1 MTAAKIPSAG
11 LIWLF
16 GFLYI
21 LGYSCQL
28 CQAGPDSF
36 YYGNYAKRIKSPK
49 WWGYYPVRSDP
60 VRSLNQERRG
70 NNYNTNWSKWWY
82 ANKRVPGSEF
92 LGKRSSGPT
101 VQELQ
106 QLEKRVPG
114 SEFLGKRVPGSEFL
128 GKRVP
133 GSEFLGKRVP
143 GSEFLGKRVPGSEFL
158 GKRVPGSE
166 FLGKRVPGSEFLG
179 KRVPGSEFL
188 GKRVPG
194 SEFLGKRVPGSE
206 FLGKRSHTMP
216 LTEDEEEELYHV
228 MENLSN
234 QKRTLEVPLPY
245 AQNTDRLRYELS
257 ESDNH

>member
-1 MTAAKIPSAG
+1 MGVQLAMTAAKIPSAG

-36 YYGNYAKRIKSPK
+36 YYGNYAKRISPK

-70 NNYNTNWSKWWY
+70 NNYNNNWSKWWY

-92 LGKRSSGPT
+92 LGKRSSGPS

-133 GSEFLGKRVP
+133 S
-143 GSEFLGKRVPGSEFL
+143 
-158 GKRVPGSE
+158 
-166 FLGKRVPGSEFLG
+166 
-179 KRVPGSEFL
+179 
-188 GKRVPG
+188 

-216 LTEDEEEELYHV
+216 LTQDEEEELYHV
-228 MENLSN
+228 MENLTN
-234 QKRTLEVPLPY
+234 QKPTLEVPLPY
-245 AQNTDRLRYELS
+245 AQNTDRLRYELN

>member
-28 CQAGPDSF
+28 CQ
-36 YYGNYAKRIKSPK
+36 
-49 WWGYYPVRSDP
+49 
-60 VRSLNQERRG
+60 G

-206 FLGKRSHTMP
+206 FLGKRVPGSEFLGKRSHTMP
-216 LTEDEEEELYHV
+216 LSQEEEEELYHV
-228 MENLSN
+228 MENLTN
-234 QKRTLEVPLPY
+234 QKRTMEVPLPY
-245 AQNTDRLRYELS
+245 AQNTDRLRYELN